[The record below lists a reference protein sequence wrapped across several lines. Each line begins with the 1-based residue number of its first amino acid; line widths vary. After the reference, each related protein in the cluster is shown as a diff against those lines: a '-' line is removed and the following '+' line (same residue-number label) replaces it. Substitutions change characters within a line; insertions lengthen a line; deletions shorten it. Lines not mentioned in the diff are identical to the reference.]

1 MTASAKCSDGCGRDV
16 AGRLERPDL
25 GEACY
30 RRWLKSGKPDGMPP
44 PPHHRGGRHPWAPTE
59 PVVPAEPEDAELL
72 DVTWMTG
79 EARCRVMAESLR
91 AGALRSCA
99 RRRDA
104 AGARAVWL
112 RVEDAE
118 AVRVL
123 LATGGDMRKAV
134 IALTARIRRDVAAA
148 RRAA

>member
-1 MTASAKCSDGCGRDV
+1 VTAPGKCSCGCGRDV

-25 GEACY
+25 AEACY
-30 RRWLKSGKPDGMPP
+30 RRYLRGGRKPGPPP

-59 PVVPAEPEDAELL
+59 PVVPVEPDDAELL

-79 EARCRVMAESLR
+79 EARCRVMAESLH

-134 IALTARIRRDVAAA
+134 IALTARIRRDVTT

>member
-1 MTASAKCSDGCGRDV
+1 MKCSCQCGRDV

-25 GEACY
+25 AEPCY
-30 RRWLKSGKPDGMPP
+30 RRWVRASKPDGPPP
-44 PPHHRGGRHPWAPTE
+44 PPHHRGGRHPWAPTG
-59 PVVPAEPEDAELL
+59 PVVPVEPDDAELL
-72 DVTWMTG
+72 DATWMTG

-123 LATGGDMRKAV
+123 LACGGVLAPAVEVLAASMRDGRVV
-134 IALTARIRRDVAAA
+134 I